1 MKKNLVFLLVVVCL
15 LSFVGCK
22 ASTEAQQ
29 PDTQPSQT
37 QKSEY
42 DILEPYFTG
51 KVLEKMDGSCL
62 VEVTDTGNGNFAVG
76 QQVLVHINMPGCPE
90 YGVGASLIISF
101 DGKMTC
107 SLPPQIVGVNIH
119 VNE

>member
-22 ASTEAQQ
+22 ASVEV
-29 PDTQPSQT
+29 PEPSREEQR
-37 QKSEY
+37 